1 MQNREQQL
9 SNVEEVGV
17 RGIVFDDDSSF
28 VSNRDR
34 KSLDSS
40 ESVNLERCIAE
51 RETVSITMGSEEKST
66 EVDEATYVILKY
78 LEHKIKIW

>member
-1 MQNREQQL
+1 M
-9 SNVEEVGV
+9 EEIGV
-17 RGIVFDDDSSF
+17 QGIVFEDDSSF

-51 RETVSITMGSEEKST
+51 RETISITMGSEEKSPK
-66 EVDEATYVILKY
+66 VDKSTYVILIN
-78 LEHKIKIW
+78 LEHKIKNTVAYK

>member
-1 MQNREQQL
+1 MRNREQEL
-9 SNVEEVGV
+9 SNVEEIGV
-17 RGIVFDDDSSF
+17 QGIVFEDDSSF

-51 RETVSITMGSEEKST
+51 RETVSITMGSEEEWT
-66 EVDEATYVILKY
+66 RQLM
-78 LEHKIKIW
+78 